1 VWRTDIPYVRL
12 RGGLVSLVAVMDW
25 VSRYVLSWAVSITM
39 EVGVC

>member
-12 RGGLVSLVAVMDW
+12 HGGLVSLVAVMDW

-39 EVGVC
+39 EVGGC